1 MAERG
6 RKTPKTNATTG
17 ASTLKI
23 GVIGCAGRM
32 GQMLVRA
39 VAAADGCVVSGGTE
53 RSGAA
58 AIGQDVGLVAG
69 LDPLGVSVTDDPAAL
84 FAASDAVLEF
94 TGPAATVA
102 HAAIAARTGTAHVV
116 GTTGL
121 GAAEAAALKRAAQD
135 TAIVWAPNMSLGVNL
150 LMLLVERVAR
160 VLDPDWD
167 IEIVEMHHRM
177 KVDAP
182 SGTALA
188 LGQAA
193 AAGRGVDLDSVAK
206 RARDGIT
213 GARHRGEI
221 GFATLRGGD
230 VVGEHAVVFATE
242 GERIELSHKATSR
255 EIFARGAVHAARWV
269 VGRPPGL
276 YSMADVLGLSKAS
289 V

>member
-1 MAERG
+1 MAERKDN
-6 RKTPKTNATTG
+6 RSRPI
-17 ASTLKI
+17 STALKI

-32 GQMLVRA
+32 GQMLMRA
-39 VAAADGCVVSGGTE
+39 VTAAEGCVVAGGTE
-53 RSGAA
+53 RPGAA
-58 AIGQDVGLVAG
+58 VVGQDVGLVAG
-69 LDPLGVSVTDDPAAL
+69 LDPLGVCVTDDPAVL

-102 HAAIAARTGTAHVV
+102 HAALAARTRTVHVI

-121 GAAEAAALKRAAQD
+121 EAADVAALERAARE

-160 VLDPDWD
+160 ALDPDWD

-193 AAGRGVDLDSVAK
+193 AAGRGVDLEAAAQRV
-206 RARDGIT
+206 RDGIT

-230 VVGEHAVVFATE
+230 VVGEHTVLFATE
-242 GERIELSHKATSR
+242 GERIELTHKATSR
-255 EIFARGAVHAARWV
+255 EIFARGAVRAARWAHD
-269 VGRPPGL
+269 RPPGL
-276 YSMADVLGLSKAS
+276 YSMADVLGLGPAS
-289 V
+289 A